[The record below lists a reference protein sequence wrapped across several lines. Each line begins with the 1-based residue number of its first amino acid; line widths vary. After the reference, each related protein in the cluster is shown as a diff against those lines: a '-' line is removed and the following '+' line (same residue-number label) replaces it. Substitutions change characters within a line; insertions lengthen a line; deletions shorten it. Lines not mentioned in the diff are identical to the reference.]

1 MDEFIIQI
9 IIAAIGIS
17 LITSALGCFVIWKK
31 MAYFGDSLA
40 HASLLGI
47 AIGILFSIDIN
58 LMILATTILFA
69 VILGFLQNRNFLS
82 NDALLG
88 ILAHGGIS
96 LAMIIISFSHANFD
110 LEGFLFGSLLF
121 VENKDILL
129 IYLALFI
136 IYPIIFLNWQK
147 FILLTLNSDIAC
159 SMGINPAKYRM
170 IFTILIAL
178 TITITI
184 KITGVLL
191 VTSLL
196 IIPASISRIISKSPN
211 QMLLFSTI
219 ISVFSSILGS
229 ILSYQF
235 DLILGPTIITITIII
250 FSLVIIPIINL
261 KTILNIK
268 QSSLIFLAKICKKP

>member
-1 MDEFIIQI
+1 MDEFIIKI

-17 LITSALGCFVIWKK
+17 LITSILGCFIVWKK

-47 AIGILFSIDIN
+47 AIGIIFSIDIN
-58 LMILATTILFA
+58 LMILAITIAFA
-69 VILGFLQNRNFLS
+69 LILGYLQNKNILS

-88 ILAHGGIS
+88 ILAHAGIS
-96 LAMIIISFSHANFD
+96 LAMVVVSFSHVIFD

-121 VENKDILL
+121 VENEDIFL
-129 IYLALFI
+129 IYLSLFI
-136 IYPIIFLNWQK
+136 IYPIIFFNWQK

-159 SMGINPAKYRM
+159 SMGINPAIYRM

-178 TITITI
+178 TIAITI

-196 IIPASISRIISKSPN
+196 IIPASIARIMSKSPN

-219 ISVFSSILGS
+219 ISVFSSILGV
-229 ILSYQF
+229 ILSYEF
-235 DLILGPTIITITIII
+235 DLILGPIIITIAIVI
-250 FSLVIIPIINL
+250 FSLVVTV
-261 KTILNIK
+261 KSMT
-268 QSSLIFLAKICKKP
+268 ICK

>member
-1 MDEFIIQI
+1 MDEFIIKI

-17 LITSALGCFVIWKK
+17 LITSALGCFVVWKK

-47 AIGILFSIDIN
+47 AIGIIFAIDIN
-58 LMILATTILFA
+58 LMILVITICFA
-69 VILGFLQNRNFLS
+69 LILGYLQNKNILS

-96 LAMIIISFSHANFD
+96 LAMVVVSFSHIIFN

-121 VENKDILL
+121 VENEDIFL
-129 IYLALFI
+129 IYTALFI
-136 IYPIIFLNWQK
+136 IYPIIFYNWQK

-159 SMGINPAKYRM
+159 AMGINPSKYRM

-196 IIPASISRIISKSPN
+196 IIPASIARIISKSPN
-211 QMLLFSTI
+211 QMLFFSAL
-219 ISVFSSILGS
+219 ISVFASICGCL
-229 ILSYQF
+229 LSYKF
-235 DLILGPTIITITIII
+235 DLILGPIIIAITIVVFI
-250 FSLVIIPIINL
+250 LVVMV
-261 KTILNIK
+261 
-268 QSSLIFLAKICKKP
+268 KISFNHGYK

>member
-1 MDEFIIQI
+1 MDEIIIKI

-17 LITSALGCFVIWKK
+17 LITSVLGCFVIWKK

-40 HASLLGI
+40 HASLLGV

-58 LMILATTILFA
+58 LMILAVTICFA
-69 VILGFLQNRNFLS
+69 LILGFLQNRNFLS

-96 LAMIIISFSHANFD
+96 LAMIVISFSDNADID
-110 LEGFLFGSLLF
+110 LEGFLFGSLLSI
-121 VENKDILL
+121 ENKDILL
-129 IYLALFI
+129 IYLALII

-147 FILLTLNSDIAC
+147 LILLTLNSDIAC
-159 SMGINPAKYRM
+159 SMGINPAKYRI
-170 IFTILIAL
+170 IFTILIAV
-178 TITITI
+178 TITITV

-235 DLILGPTIITITIII
+235 DLILGPVIITIAIAI
-250 FSLVIIPIINL
+250 FSLVVIGRTFGL
-261 KTILNIK
+261 
-268 QSSLIFLAKICKKP
+268 SR